1 MVVEGTRQKQ
11 KGILNVLGEGAVGM
25 EQSAS
30 L

>member
-11 KGILNVLGEGAVGM
+11 KGILNVLAEGVVGM